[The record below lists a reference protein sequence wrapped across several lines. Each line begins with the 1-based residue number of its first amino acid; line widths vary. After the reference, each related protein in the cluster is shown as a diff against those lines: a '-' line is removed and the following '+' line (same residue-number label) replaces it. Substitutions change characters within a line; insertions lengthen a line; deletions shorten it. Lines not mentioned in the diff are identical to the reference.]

1 MKTIKLAA
9 VLFAALSF
17 TACGALQG
25 TSTTQNR
32 TSNVNLLDVA
42 SVVNANTTASN
53 AGSTA
58 GAALNSLYATYRQ
71 NGKIDLT
78 NLTTLI
84 SVAQLVNS
92 CQSLKSSDATYKKSF
107 GTGLVLGSMGL
118 VTQSNS
124 NTVTSALAST
134 MSNINTNSLAS
145 LLTASQTNNQTSN
158 SETVN
163 SLANALGGGKGA
175 TSSTTSSSTR
185 TSNTASTVAATANEV
200 SNITNSVSSILS
212 LFGK

>member
-1 MKTIKLAA
+1 M
-9 VLFAALSF
+9 FAALSF
-17 TACGALQG
+17 AACGALQG
-25 TSTTQNR
+25 TSTSQNR
-32 TSNVNLLDVA
+32 TSGVNLLDVA

-58 GAALNSLYATYRQ
+58 GAALNSLYSTYRQ
-71 NGKIDLT
+71 NGKLDLT

-92 CQSLKSSDATYKKSF
+92 CQSLKSSDATYKKAF
-107 GTGLVLGSMGL
+107 GTGLILGSTGL
-118 VTQSNS
+118 VTQTNS

-134 MSNINTNSLAS
+134 MSNINTNSLAG
-145 LLTASQTNNQTSN
+145 LLMASQTNNQSSN
-158 SETVN
+158 SATVN
-163 SLANALGGGKGA
+163 TLANALGGGPA
-175 TSSTTSSSTR
+175 TSTSSSK
-185 TSNTASTVAATANEV
+185 TSSTASTVAATANEV